1 MSNNEQDSENHP
13 PQSPKNNNSNIINK
27 DDDKLN
33 IDDKSKDK
41 EISKLRARI
50 YDLKQRE
57 NDYDSLNQRYKQLM
71 DNFAVLKETKN
82 RLEYEINQ
90 RQNEY
95 NRHISDLKAENKIL
109 QLGLND
115 NMTSSKKIT
124 FQNNYIEREIDLKK
138 NEINDLNDRV
148 INLSRQLDN
157 NTKIKKQLIDMIKE
171 FNHDNMYLNDE
182 ICKLKNDNICL
193 LKIIQDNENNI
204 RTEKNKINDLSQK
217 LGEGGGEMLDLNHKI
232 FYHENNINCLQHKID
247 SCNEEY
253 SNLKNN
259 MKNYE
264 NEINIYSNDNT
275 KLKQHLL
282 NEKNLRIEKEN
293 QNDKLKKILIEKEA
307 QINQLYHDI
316 GNLKIL
322 NKENKDKNNCYK
334 LENEKLRNHIKNLEN
349 QNINIINE
357 IDNLLDEKRE
367 REVTQ
372 IRYKNYLRDKSYDN
386 SYKNYNNFNIMQ
398 NSQIYTYQYGGRSY
412 I

>member
-124 FQNNYIEREIDLKK
+124 
-138 NEINDLNDRV
+138 
-148 INLSRQLDN
+148 
-157 NTKIKKQLIDMIKE
+157 
-171 FNHDNMYLNDE
+171 
-182 ICKLKNDNICL
+182 
-193 LKIIQDNENNI
+193 
-204 RTEKNKINDLSQK
+204 
-217 LGEGGGEMLDLNHKI
+217 
-232 FYHENNINCLQHKID
+232 
-247 SCNEEY
+247 
-253 SNLKNN
+253 
-259 MKNYE
+259 
-264 NEINIYSNDNT
+264 
-275 KLKQHLL
+275 LL
-282 NEKNLRIEKEN
+282 NPDGK
-293 QNDKLKKILIEKEA
+293 
-307 QINQLYHDI
+307 
-316 GNLKIL
+316 
-322 NKENKDKNNCYK
+322 
-334 LENEKLRNHIKNLEN
+334 
-349 QNINIINE
+349 
-357 IDNLLDEKRE
+357 
-367 REVTQ
+367 
-372 IRYKNYLRDKSYDN
+372 
-386 SYKNYNNFNIMQ
+386 
-398 NSQIYTYQYGGRSY
+398 TYPMFQYF
-412 I
+412 